1 MNSKRRNDDIP
12 IKIGGWDGKFVYEK
26 PVVKEGY
33 ELVKSTRGTLDRQTW
48 QDGEKV
54 IIHKGQQAQNT
65 SSTTERRSS
74 STSSHSSKEH
84 IVKIETSAKQQSAY
98 DANTVYNNASQ
109 DQQRQFEYQQYL
121 QRQQE
126 QRQQQQHQFHRVNNN
141 SSNETTQNNSQGL
154 YDQREN
160 SPHPSNDNGYVAA
173 QRDPNASNA
182 SNLHG
187 YSNVN
192 EVLPAQ
198 WDGKFPEGYL
208 AGRPHPQQNA
218 SNTSNLYGYTTEP
231 EILPARW
238 DGKFPVGYLAGRPK
252 PNQNASNASN
262 LYGFS
267 SEPTIL
273 PTTWDGKFTKSGE
286 TYMVPERNRS
296 NADNL
301 YQFDTKPTVLPTTW
315 NGQFQLDPN
324 DVRMKPERNASDV
337 RDYADHRRFV
347 TRE

>member
-1 MNSKRRNDDIP
+1 MHSKRRNDDIP

-48 QDGEKV
+48 QDGQKV
-54 IIHKGQQAQNT
+54 IINNNGQQAENT
-65 SSTTERRSS
+65 SSTTERRT
-74 STSSHSSKEH
+74 STTSNHSASSKEH
-84 IVKIETSAKQQSAY
+84 IVKIEMNAQERNTTHDTRNENVYQ
-98 DANTVYNNASQ
+98 NTVQ
-109 DQQRQFEYQQYL
+109 DQQQRQREYQQY
-121 QRQQE
+121 
-126 QRQQQQHQFHRVNNN
+126 QQQH
-141 SSNETTQNNSQGL
+141 SAPNNSQGPNTP
-154 YDQREN
+154 QRE
-160 SPHPSNDNGYVAA
+160 STAHPSIGGYVH
-173 QRDPNASNA
+173 RPDHNASNA

-187 YSNVN
+187 YTNQT
-192 EVLPAQ
+192 EVLPAE

-208 AGRPHPQQNA
+208 AGRPRPQQNT
-218 SNTSNLYGYTTEP
+218 SNASNLYGYTTEP

-238 DGKFPVGYLAGRPK
+238 DGKFPEGYLAGRPK
-252 PNQNASNASN
+252 PNQNRSNASN

-273 PTTWDGKFTKSGE
+273 PTVWDGKFAKSGE

-296 NADNL
+296 DADNL
-301 YQFDTKPTVLPTTW
+301 YEFDTKPTVLPTTW

-324 DVRMKPERNASDV
+324 DVRIKPERNVSDV